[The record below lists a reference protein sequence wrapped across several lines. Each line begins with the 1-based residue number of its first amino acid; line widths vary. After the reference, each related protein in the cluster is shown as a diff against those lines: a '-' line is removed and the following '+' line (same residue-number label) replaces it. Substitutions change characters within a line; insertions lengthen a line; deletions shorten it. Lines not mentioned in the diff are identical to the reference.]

1 MIILIT
7 KGNPEKKI
15 EENSRQKRNRPP
27 EVPVVQ
33 RRTVFGYVTY
43 SITSFNGTVR

>member
-7 KGNPEKKI
+7 KGNPAKKMK
-15 EENSRQKRNRPP
+15 ENSRQKRNRPP

-33 RRTVFGYVTY
+33 RRTAFGYRNIFY
-43 SITSFNGTVR
+43 NLI